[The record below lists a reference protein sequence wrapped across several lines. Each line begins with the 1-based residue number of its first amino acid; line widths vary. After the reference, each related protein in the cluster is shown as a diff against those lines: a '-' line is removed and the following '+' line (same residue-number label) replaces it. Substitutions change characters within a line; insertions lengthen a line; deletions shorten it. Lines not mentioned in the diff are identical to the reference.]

1 MTATYRSRLL
11 RLVRRQGVFAA
22 HEATVAGIHSQQLT
36 RLVAEGVIERVARGR
51 YGLTDRPLTEHHAIV
66 LASRA
71 APRGVICL
79 LSALAYHRIGT
90 QLPHEVWLTIP
101 RGTRPPRLTNL
112 RLRVIRS
119 TGAALTEG
127 VELHRLEGQP
137 VRITSVARTI
147 ADLFKH
153 RNRVGL
159 DVALEALKD
168 AWRKRRFR
176 MEDLNRAARVCRVE
190 NVMRPYVEAV
200 VA

>member
-11 RLVRRQGVFAA
+11 SLARRKGVFAA
-22 HEATVAGIHSQQLT
+22 NEATSVGIHSQQLT
-36 RLVAEGVIERVARGR
+36 RLVAEGVLERVASGR

-66 LASRA
+66 LASRS
-71 APRGVICL
+71 APHGVISL

-90 QLPHEVWLTIP
+90 QLPSEVWITLP
-101 RGTRPPRLTNL
+101 RGVRAPRLAHFH
-112 RLRVIRS
+112 LRVIRA
-119 TGAALTEG
+119 TGACLTEE
-127 VELHRLEGQP
+127 VAIHRLEGHA

-176 MEDLNRAARVCRVE
+176 MEDLNRAARICRVE
-190 NVMRPYVEAV
+190 RVMRPYVEAV